1 MEKKRKQKLAE
12 EEAEEA
18 ARVLKEEEKADRLSD
33 PSKKLVAGAESEDT
47 TGSSIKSGEE
57 KEVKENLLR
66 WQESRQFKKD
76 LEFVN
81 VKRTEFEN
89 KYLFEDGIVAEEDL
103 DETERIDQEV
113 IALNLLRS
121 MTASKFNCFKQ
132 VEVNSNLNVL

>member
-57 KEVKENLLR
+57 KELKENLLR
-66 WQESRQFKKD
+66 W
-76 LEFVN
+76 
-81 VKRTEFEN
+81 
-89 KYLFEDGIVAEEDL
+89 
-103 DETERIDQEV
+103 
-113 IALNLLRS
+113 
-121 MTASKFNCFKQ
+121 
-132 VEVNSNLNVL
+132 

>member
-1 MEKKRKQKLAE
+1 
-12 EEAEEA
+12 
-18 ARVLKEEEKADRLSD
+18 
-33 PSKKLVAGAESEDT
+33 
-47 TGSSIKSGEE
+47 
-57 KEVKENLLR
+57 
-66 WQESRQFKKD
+66 
-76 LEFVN
+76 VN
-81 VKRTEFEN
+81 VKRKEFEN